1 MGIHYDYKNTR
12 DEKTLR
18 KQQKRE
24 ERRARKK
31 RYESTPTNVIPLDQP
46 ITLEMLTDPTRTK

>member
-12 DEKTLR
+12 GEKALR

-24 ERRARKK
+24 DRRARKK
-31 RYESTPTNVIPLDQP
+31 QREPVDTNVIPIDKP
-46 ITLEMLTDPTRTK
+46 ITLDMLTDPKRND